1 MQIPGPERNEAV
13 AAALGPVAPGGPAGA
28 WAVVSGF
35 RGVGLGPGSRRG
47 EVLYPAGSAGGLPRG
62 GGGTRRAVS
71 TPLASDLRA
80 DIPEVN
86 QGAIAHAP
94 EGPGEVRCDVA
105 KLGP

>member
-47 EVLYPAGSAGGLPRG
+47 EVLYPAGSAGGGCPEEVAGLAGPY
-62 GGGTRRAVS
+62 RR
-71 TPLASDLRA
+71 PLRLIFGLIFR
-80 DIPEVN
+80 
-86 QGAIAHAP
+86 
-94 EGPGEVRCDVA
+94 
-105 KLGP
+105 K